1 MGFRVPTFESRFMR
15 STVEVH
21 ASASLVHI
29 LGVSMKK
36 WHTLFLLLAGV
47 VLVAPGVAA
56 HHGRGQTFD
65 MKKQATLKGTVSQVK
80 WQNPHVLIFIDV
92 TDEAGK
98 VVTWGFENSNVHTL
112 ATQGYNRNTLKV
124 GQPVTAIV
132 NPAANG
138 APLGII
144 VKVILADGR
153 EIMSRERGANPVD

>member
-1 MGFRVPTFESRFMR
+1 
-15 STVEVH
+15 
-21 ASASLVHI
+21 
-29 LGVSMKK
+29 MKNQFT
-36 WHTLFLLLAGV
+36 TLILLA
-47 VLVAPGVAA
+47 VLAATPSLDA

-65 MKKQATLKGTVSQVK
+65 MKKQVTLKGTVSQVK

-98 VVTWGFENSNVHTL
+98 VATWGFENSNVHTL
-112 ATQGYNRNTLKV
+112 AVQGYNRNTLKV

-138 APLGII
+138 EPLGII

-153 EIMSRERGANPVD
+153 EIMSRERGNPVD